1 MGLIPGNGFQKNEV
15 TRCVLIS
22 QPPFPVLLWA
32 FELYSWV
39 LDDFDKDCG
48 VLRPRNETKGSLAG
62 LEVSLEPFS
71 KPVLSRNFGHS
82 LFAVSLTSPPYSSF
96 KVSPAIPRSAVW
108 DGGALAVKC

>member
-1 MGLIPGNGFQKNEV
+1 MELIPGNGFQKNEV
-15 TRCVLIS
+15 MWCVLIS
-22 QPPFPVLLWA
+22 QPPFSVLLWA
-32 FELYSWV
+32 LELYSWV

-48 VLRPRNETKGSLAG
+48 VLGPRNRTKGSLAG

-82 LFAVSLTSPPYSSF
+82 LFAVSLASPPYSSF
-96 KVSPAIPRSAVW
+96 KVSPTIPRNAVW